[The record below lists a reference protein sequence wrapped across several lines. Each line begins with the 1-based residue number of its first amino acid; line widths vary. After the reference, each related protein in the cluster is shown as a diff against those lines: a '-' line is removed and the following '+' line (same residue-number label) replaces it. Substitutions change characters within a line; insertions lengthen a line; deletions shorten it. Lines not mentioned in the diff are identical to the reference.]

1 MQLSK
6 VSLWTCV
13 CDAHAAECDGSCAC
27 MQTTPPCAETLLW
40 HVFIS
45 PGTITAADQIALEQ
59 MVAQTFDKNPFVR
72 NDYRHN
78 NRPVQPRNSRTVFF
92 AL

>member
-1 MQLSK
+1 
-6 VSLWTCV
+6 
-13 CDAHAAECDGSCAC
+13 

-59 MVAQTFDKNPFVR
+59 MVAQTFDENPFVR